1 INFTEQPE
9 VMAPEPYN
17 ISVPQ
22 EKIDKLK
29 TKLSLAEFPDE
40 LEASEWDLGVPLAD
54 MKRLTKAW
62 EQWDWRQAE
71 ERLNKVPQYHTG
83 IKVDGFDELDIH
95 FVWQK
100 SPVKNAIP
108 LLFVHGW
115 PGSFLEVLHILPLLS
130 APGGPAF
137 HIVAPSLPNYGF
149 SSGIKTRGFAAKQYA
164 ETCHKLMLSLGYNE
178 YVTQGG
184 DWGFYITRT
193 IGYLYPDHCKASHI
207 NMMRAE
213 APSYTSHPLLAL
225 QHQLTPYTAKEKE
238 GFART
243 GWFAEEGRGYFVE
256 QSTKPQTLAYALND
270 SPVALLAWLYEK
282 LHDWTDGYAWSE
294 EELFTWVSV
303 YAYSRAG
310 PGAAHRIYYEIMHP
324 GKDAVTRGMVEKYI
338 PHVKLG
344 LAYNP
349 KELSVLPKSWCRT
362 MGPIVYE
369 SENDSGGHFY
379 ATEKPEYLT
388 RDLKKMFGKG
398 GGAYGA
404 VKEKSGYDRIA
415 ANL

>member
-1 INFTEQPE
+1 
-9 VMAPEPYN
+9 MAPEPYN

-54 MKRLTKAW
+54 MQRLTKAW

-71 ERLNKVPQYHTG
+71 ERLNKAPQYHTG

-95 FVWQK
+95 FIWQK
-100 SPVKNAIP
+100 SPGPA
-108 LLFVHGW
+108 
-115 PGSFLEVLHILPLLS
+115 SFIEALPILPLL
-130 APGGPAF
+130 ADPAGPAF

-149 SSGIKTRGFAAKQYA
+149 SSSVKTRGFAAKQYA

-184 DWGFYITRT
+184 DWGFFITRT
-193 IGYLYPDHCKASHI
+193 IGHLYPASCKASHI
-207 NMMRAE
+207 NLVVAS
-213 APSYTSHPLLAL
+213 APSFTANPLLAL
-225 QHQLTPYTAKEKE
+225 QHTLTPYTAQEKA
-238 GFART
+238 GLART
-243 GWFAEEGRGYFVE
+243 AWFGAEGRGYFVE

-270 SPVALLAWLYEK
+270 SPVALLAWVYEK
-282 LHDWTDGYAWSE
+282 LHDWTDGYKWTE

-303 YAYSRAG
+303 YAYSRGG
-310 PGAAHRIYYEIMHP
+310 PGAAHRIYYEMSHP
-324 GKDAVTRGMVEKYI
+324 REGAVASDVVSKYI

-349 KELSVLPKSWCRT
+349 QELAVLPKSWCRT
-362 MGPIVYE
+362 MGPVVYE
-369 SENDSGGHFY
+369 AENESGGHFY
-379 ATEKPEYLT
+379 ATEKPEYLV
-388 RDLKKMFGKG
+388 RDLKTMFGKD
-398 GGAYGA
+398 GGAYG
-404 VKEKSGYDRIA
+404 VVEGKSGYD
-415 ANL
+415 